1 MSVPLSLANLKIYAE
16 DQIAAHRYPDDRHT
30 FRPANCV
37 SCRVVPMIVTIKHH
51 TGSSKQDFKG
61 QIVTKCTICGNEE
74 IFLSFT
80 GSHRKPKSEERPTC
94 RCGNKSFLVAEC
106 ERIEGAGGIPGFF
119 DEGVI
124 VGQCAACGQNHTF
137 VYTD

>member
-1 MSVPLSLANLKIYAE
+1 MSERLSLVNLKIYAE
-16 DQIAAHRYPDDRHT
+16 DQIAAHHYPDDRHT

-37 SCRVVPMIVTIKHH
+37 TCGVVPVVVTIKHH
-51 TGSSKQDFKG
+51 SGSTKQDFKG
-61 QIVTKCTICGNEE
+61 QIVTKYTICGEAP
-74 IFLSFT
+74 IFMSFT
-80 GSHRKPKSEERPTC
+80 GPHRKPKSEETPTC
-94 RCGNKSFLVAEC
+94 DCGINSFLVAEC
-106 ERIEGAGGIPGFF
+106 ERIEGDAGIPGFF